1 MRDVGWCFFM
11 IPGRQWPFTAG
22 GLLLDSV
29 QGVVR
34 LFVARVALCSL
45 ASRAGSILLLLLLVK
60 KKKIFCDPEPGGVP
74 RACLASRW
82 WVFIENIF
90 FL

>member
-1 MRDVGWCFFM
+1 MRDVGWCFYM
-11 IPGRQWPFTAG
+11 IPGRQWPFTTG

-34 LFVARVALCSL
+34 LFAARVALCSL

-60 KKKIFCDPEPGGVP
+60 KDSIFCHSEFGGVP
-74 RACLASRW
+74 CACFASRW
-82 WVFIENIF
+82 
-90 FL
+90 

>member
-34 LFVARVALCSL
+34 LFMARVALCSL

-60 KKKIFCDPEPGGVP
+60 KNFYLRPFGVWRCSTCMP
-74 RACLASRW
+74 C
-82 WVFIENIF
+82 
-90 FL
+90 